1 MVVGQ
6 KARIDGVVYEFD
18 QKGIARKVLNPN
30 IVPVLA
36 PTTDLSSYVSKSGV
50 RLFPYYLLAYI
61 MPPLY
66 KP

>member
-6 KARIDGVVYEFD
+6 KARVDGVVYEFD

-36 PTTDLSSYVSKSGV
+36 STTDLSEVTDD
-50 RLFPYYLLAYI
+50 AA
-61 MPPLY
+61 
-66 KP
+66 

>member
-6 KARIDGVVYEFD
+6 KARIDGIVYEFD

-36 PTTDLSSYVSKSGV
+36 PTTDLSEVTDD
-50 RLFPYYLLAYI
+50 AA
-61 MPPLY
+61 
-66 KP
+66 